1 MSDIIFSA
9 FSDEYAVY
17 FNEQLA
23 GMKALDIGYIELR
36 FVDGRSVSELSSDE
50 AKELKNHLDEKEI
63 KVSAI
68 GSPLGKIRL
77 DGDMKGHMEKAA
89 RVFEIANIME
99 TKLVRVFS
107 FYAPE
112 GKNIHDCRDD
122 VLGAITDMLA
132 LAKKYGVTLC
142 HENEAKIYGDTP
154 KYCRELLDAFGGE
167 LKCVYDMGN
176 FVLEGVDPYPESYE
190 LLKKDIAYFHIKDA
204 LFAGAIVPPGKGDA
218 KIKEILD
225 AHKEYSKADFFVSLE
240 PHLQTFSG
248 LNALKGR
255 NFDNPYKYEDLKTA
269 FEDAAKKLRE
279 LT

>member
-9 FSDEYAVY
+9 FSDEYAVD

-36 FVDGRSVSELSSDE
+36 FVDGRSVSELSTDE
-50 AKELKNHLDEKEI
+50 AKELKKHLDEKEI

-112 GKNIHDCRDD
+112 GKNIHDCRQMLSY
-122 VLGAITDMLA
+122 LGWIDCTNTYCMYKLRIKPFVSFGR
-132 LAKKYGVTLC
+132 LKKYIGIYQIRENRRAKELC
-142 HENEAKIYGDTP
+142 GT
-154 KYCRELLDAFGGE
+154 
-167 LKCVYDMGN
+167 
-176 FVLEGVDPYPESYE
+176 
-190 LLKKDIAYFHIKDA
+190 
-204 LFAGAIVPPGKGDA
+204 
-218 KIKEILD
+218 
-225 AHKEYSKADFFVSLE
+225 
-240 PHLQTFSG
+240 
-248 LNALKGR
+248 NA
-255 NFDNPYKYEDLKTA
+255 KTA
-269 FEDAAKKLRE
+269 V
-279 LT
+279 

>member
-9 FSDEYAVY
+9 FSDEYAVD

-36 FVDGRSVSELSSDE
+36 FVNGRSVSELSVE
-50 AKELKNHLDEKEI
+50 ECKELKKRLDSKGI

-77 DGDMKGHMEKAA
+77 DGDMSGHMETAE
-89 RVFEIANIME
+89 RIFTIANVME
-99 TKLVRVFS
+99 TGLIRMFS

-112 GKNIHDCRDD
+112 EKNIHDCRDE
-122 VLGAITDMLA
+122 VFGAIADMLA

-167 LKCVYDMGN
+167 LKCVFDMGN
-176 FVLEGVDPYPESYE
+176 FVLEGVDPYPKAYE

-204 LFAGAIVPPGKGDA
+204 LAEGAIVPPGKGDA
-218 KIKEILD
+218 RIKEILQ
-225 AHKEYSKADFFVSLE
+225 AHRQYAKDDFFVSLE
-240 PHLQTFSG
+240 PHLQLFSG
-248 LNALKGR
+248 LNKLKGR
-255 NFDNPYKYEDLKTA
+255 DFDNPYKYENMKTA
-269 FEDAAKKLRE
+269 FEDAAKNLRR
-279 LT
+279 LI